1 MTAFESC
8 GARSSVRHR
17 TPELRRRP
25 GCTDVVKDVV
35 VGQLV
40 DHLVDIRG
48 ERWAALQDKSR
59 VLVAVDQTI
68 VPRSHVLRGGE
79 EVAFFPPMTG
89 G

>member
-1 MTAFESC
+1 MTTLTINFFASLREEL
-8 GARSSVRHR
+8 GASAETLPLPAQV
-17 TPELRRRP
+17 TN
-25 GCTDVVKDVV
+25 

-48 ERWAALQDKSR
+48 ERWSALQDKSR

>member
-40 DHLVDIRG
+40 DHAAVTEPALELRRG
-48 ERWAALQDKSR
+48 ERMAHAEED
-59 VLVAVDQTI
+59 VDQ
-68 VPRSHVLRGGE
+68 VKHPEQLFVAADGVHGGS
-79 EVAFFPPMTG
+79 G
-89 G
+89 GLCT